1 MLLRNYDTRRSLNAD
16 FSSLFLSRATE
27 KNVLYSMLEIVLKR
41 KELESLKIPDVSL
54 NVKQEGLKA
63 TAAQTDP
70 LS

>member
-1 MLLRNYDTRRSLNAD
+1 
-16 FSSLFLSRATE
+16 
-27 KNVLYSMLEIVLKR
+27 MLEIVVLKR

-54 NVKQEGLKA
+54 NVRQEGLKA